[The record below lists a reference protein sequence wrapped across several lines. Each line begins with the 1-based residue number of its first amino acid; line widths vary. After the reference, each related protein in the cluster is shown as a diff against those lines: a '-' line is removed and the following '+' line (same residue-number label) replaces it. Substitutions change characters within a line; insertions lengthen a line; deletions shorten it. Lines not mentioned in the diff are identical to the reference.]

1 MVLGNWEIVEM
12 LLDAKA
18 DVSAMM
24 TWDSQDRMVRMC
36 DKCACVCVNFSS
48 MYIFYEGT
56 YNYRLYNRQ
65 R

>member
-1 MVLGNWEIVEM
+1 M